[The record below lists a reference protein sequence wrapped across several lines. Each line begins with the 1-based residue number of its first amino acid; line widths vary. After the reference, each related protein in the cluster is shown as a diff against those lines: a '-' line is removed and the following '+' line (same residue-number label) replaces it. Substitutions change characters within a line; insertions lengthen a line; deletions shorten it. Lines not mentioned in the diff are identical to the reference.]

1 MIDQPVAP
9 DPPGSLGPGPIVIV
23 GGGIA
28 GLATAYECVRRGVR
42 PVVLEAGPRP
52 GGVILTESVDGFLI
66 DAGPD
71 ALIAQKPGAI
81 ELIRELGLGDR
92 IQTTLEP
99 RTSFILRGG
108 RLHALPEASVMGIPT
123 RLLPLATTSL
133 FSWPGKLR
141 MAADLVLP
149 RRANGEDES
158 IGAFM
163 RRRFGDEA
171 VDYLAQPLLAG
182 IHSGDV
188 ERLSMRKLFPRLVE
202 LETRHRSLILAFRRA
217 PARPSPDGIFR
228 SLPGGLEEL
237 VRAVMAA
244 LPPATV
250 RARSRVEALARG
262 DGGTWRLSLA
272 GGGAL
277 EARRVVLCVPA
288 YAAQALLAGV
298 DPALAEL
305 AGEIGY
311 VSSAT
316 VALGYRRE
324 QVRHPLA
331 GAGFVV
337 PAAERQCSLMA
348 ASFVSSKWPG
358 RAPPG
363 MVLLRAFI
371 GGARNPELMA
381 LDLDALASLAER
393 ELGGLLGIEGAPV
406 LVRAYRWDRS
416 NAQHEVGHLT
426 RLARIDERLGQLPG
440 LYITGSGFRVT
451 GITDCITDGRATAAA
466 ALT

>member
-1 MIDQPVAP
+1 MTPPAP
-9 DPPGSLGPGPIVIV
+9 LPLVIV

-28 GLATAYECVRRGVR
+28 GLATAYECVRRGVT
-42 PVVLEAGPRP
+42 PVVLEAGDRP
-52 GGVILTESVDGFLI
+52 GGVILTEEVDGFLI

-81 ELIRELGLGDR
+81 ELIRELGLGPR
-92 IQTTLEP
+92 IQTTIEP
-99 RTSFILRGG
+99 RTSFILRRG

-123 RLLPLATTSL
+123 RLMPLATTSL
-133 FSWPGKLR
+133 FSWPGKVR

-163 RRRFGDEA
+163 RRRFGNEA

-202 LETRHRSLILAFRRA
+202 LEARHRSLILAFRKA
-217 PARPSPDGIFR
+217 PARPSRDGIFR

-237 VRAVMAA
+237 VRAVVAA
-244 LPPATV
+244 LPARTV
-250 RARSRVEALARG
+250 RTRCRVSGLTRLDPGGYRLDLDDGSWVDASRVILCAPAHVVRSIVRPLDPVLA
-262 DGGTWRLSLA
+262 D
-272 GGGAL
+272 
-277 EARRVVLCVPA
+277 
-288 YAAQALLAGV
+288 
-298 DPALAEL
+298 L

-324 QVRHPLA
+324 QVAHPLV

-337 PAAERQCSLMA
+337 PAAERQSSLMA
-348 ASFVSSKWPG
+348 GSFVSSKWPG
-358 RAPPG
+358 RAPSG

-381 LDLDALASLAER
+381 RSLDELTALAAGEF
-393 ELGGLLGIEGAPV
+393 EGLLGITGAPV
-406 LVRAYRWDRS
+406 LARAYRWDKS
-416 NAQHEVGHLT
+416 NAQHEVGHLA
-426 RLARIDERLGQLPG
+426 RLARIDERLSRLPG

-466 ALT
+466 ALK